1 MMKNK
6 MILLSAMTFA
16 LFLVLATTIG
26 TTTAQNATENQSI
39 SAGNWTNQTGN
50 MAGSNLS
57 ASNVTAATTASDNT
71 TTPS

>member
-16 LFLVLATTIG
+16 LFLVLATTMG
-26 TTTAQNATENQSI
+26 TTTAQNVTENQSM

-50 MAGSNLS
+50 MTGSNLT
-57 ASNVTAATTASDNT
+57 AGNVTTGSPASDNT